1 MCVESI
7 FDPEPTTNLELEPT
21 SNLDFEPTSNL
32 DEEPTT
38 NLDQPTLNLTN
49 RPTQPSVTIPNYRG
63 VVGLVGRR
71 NSEFVALESQS
82 QNRYMELIVGYMDR
96 GVRFVGFLGYMMV
109 GRDSCKVNGDTDN
122 DKVRDSS
129 EKVSGDCGGVAN
141 GYVSYPQPSQPS
153 SSTYAPTHNE
163 RPNEVPN
170 YAEEVSDHSGD
181 EEENIELLFQSD
193 DANDDADENVR
204 QDDAAHN
211 VREAY
216 NPPSFMRN
224 LDDTVDDPTRVLLYE
239 TQRLPVDAGI
249 SVGMIFHTKA
259 DCLQAVKN
267 YHINKSVQYKIE
279 KSDKTRYVIKC
290 EQPQCQFSM
299 RASKSEMTQLWSIV
313 NIKNSHTCTSSS
325 LSQDHPRLD
334 ASLISQCIVPIL
346 KDNLSTP
353 AKVIIVFIRNKF
365 NHTIRYRKAWNAKNK
380 AIEKICGNWVD
391 SFHDLPQWL
400 MVMEQWNPGTIVR
413 LETSPTGIQGQMFF
427 DHVFWAFK
435 PRIEGFVH
443 CKPLVQ
449 VDGTWLNGKYK
460 GTLLLAIAQDGNNHI
475 FPVTFAIVE
484 GETKEAWNFFLKNLR
499 EHVTPQEG
507 ICIQI
512 GTRLLKVLMI
522 ILLMDGIILPRR
534 RMWYAPSVSSFQYWQ
549 KKLAEESIP
558 GLNWVSKIDKA
569 KRTQVFDGGRR
580 WGHMTRNL
588 AESMNSV
595 YNEIRS
601 QPITSLVTSTFYKGV
616 DLFFRRSRDAAAVY
630 ASHQEYTEACQERI
644 QEAFDKANTHVI
656 TWFNR
661 QDLTFSVQETEDPR
675 EGRPMDNFKVN
686 LRAKCC
692 DCGKFQSLH
701 MPYTH
706 VIAACSYARIDY
718 HQFIDDVYKVATV
731 CAVYAGKFQVIQ
743 GTSFWPDYEGDRLC
757 ARTDRKRVKKGRPQ
771 KNRMRTEMDDFH
783 PPVRRCGLCRVLG
796 HNATECPNAAGT
808 SS

>member
-1 MCVESI
+1 MGGDI
-7 FDPEPTTNLELEPT
+7 
-21 SNLDFEPTSNL
+21 
-32 DEEPTT
+32 
-38 NLDQPTLNLTN
+38 
-49 RPTQPSVTIPNYRG
+49 G
-63 VVGLVGRR
+63 VD
-71 NSEFVALESQS
+71 A
-82 QNRYMELIVGYMDR
+82 I
-96 GVRFVGFLGYMMV
+96 
-109 GRDSCKVNGDTDN
+109 T
-122 DKVRDSS
+122 
-129 EKVSGDCGGVAN
+129 
-141 GYVSYPQPSQPS
+141 SYPQPSQPS
-153 SSTYAPTHNE
+153 SSTYAPTNNE
-163 RPNEVPN
+163 RPDEVPI

-204 QDDAAHN
+204 QGDATDN

-313 NIKNSHTCTSSS
+313 NIKNSHTCTSPG

-334 ASLISQCIVPIL
+334 ASLISQIIVPIL
-346 KDNLSTP
+346 KDNFSTSV
-353 AKVIIVFIRNKF
+353 KVIIAYIRDKF
-365 NHTIRYRKAWNAKNK
+365 NHTISYRKAWNAKNK
-380 AIEKICGNWVD
+380 AIEKICGNWVY

-413 LETSPTGIQGQMFF
+413 LETSPTCIQVQVFF
-427 DHVFWAFK
+427 DRVFWAFK
-435 PRIEGFVH
+435 PCIEGFAH

-475 FPVTFAIVE
+475 FPAAFAIVE

-499 EHVTPQEG
+499 EHVTPQES
-507 ICIQI
+507 ICIISDRHPSIKSAYDNTANGWNNPLSSSHVYCIRHIVQNFVREVKPKDKKI
-512 GTRLLKVLMI
+512 RKFVFNMG
-522 ILLMDGIILPRR
+522 
-534 RMWYAPSVSSFQYWQ
+534 YAPSVSSFQYWQ

-569 KRTQVFDGGRR
+569 KWTQAFDGGRR
-580 WGHMTRNL
+580 WGHMTSNL

-595 YNEIRS
+595 YKEIRS
-601 QPITSLVTSTFYKGV
+601 QPITSLVTSTFYKCV
-616 DLFFRRSRDAAAVY
+616 ELFFRRSRDAAAVY
-630 ASHQEYTEACQERI
+630 TSRQEYTEACQERI
-644 QEAFDKANTHVI
+644 QEAFNKANTHVI

-661 QDLTFSVQETEDPR
+661 QDLTFSVQKTEDPR

-701 MPYTH
+701 MPCTH

-731 CAVYAGKFQVIQ
+731 CAVYAGKFQH
-743 GTSFWPDYEGDRLC
+743 TCNLLPSLFTC
-757 ARTDRKRVKKGRPQ
+757 RKCKKKSWKVNGYTRGVAIDI
-771 KNRMRTEMDDFH
+771 EVAIH
-783 PPVRRCGLCRVLG
+783 PVSPLRSPLCRGISAKKEGCEDLG
-796 HNATECPNAAGT
+796 MPLKIGTPSCASTATPSTATPSTAT
-808 SS
+808 PSSL